1 VPLFRGWSSARPP
14 DVSCTQAENRVQTGI
29 LGSTAGYLEGG
40 VPARITVGNFIVI
53 ALATMSTYLIA
64 YPLTAILVLLGCLVA
79 TARLAVVLRLG
90 VAFWGRL
97 VFWLNGRRLRMAGR
111 ERIGRGGRYLVVA
124 NHSSMFDIPALLAL
138 MPGLAM
144 IGREKLLRIPVFGFL
159 LRAIGYIPI
168 DTENLLKAGRSM
180 DAAIEAARGGTS
192 IGMFPEGTRTQTG
205 RVQRLKRGF
214 IHILRESGH
223 DLLPVTIRG
232 TFALKPKHRFT
243 MWPRE
248 RIQLIVHEPLPN
260 AELARLTDDQIAE
273 KVRTILDEK
282 GADLHEAH

>member
-1 VPLFRGWSSARPP
+1 MVF
-14 DVSCTQAENRVQTGI
+14 
-29 LGSTAGYLEGG
+29 
-40 VPARITVGNFIVI
+40 
-53 ALATMSTYLIA
+53 ATMSTYLLCF
-64 YPLTAILVLLGCLVA
+64 PLTAILVLLGCLVA
-79 TARLAVVLRLG
+79 MVRFAALLRFG

-97 VFWLNGRRLRMAGR
+97 VFWLNGRRLRVAGR

-144 IGREKLLRIPVFGFL
+144 VGREKLLRIPVFGFL

-180 DAAIEAARGGTS
+180 DAAVQAARGGTS

-214 IHILRESGH
+214 IHILRRSGH

-248 RIQLIVHEPLPN
+248 RIQLIVHEPLLN
-260 AELARLTDDQIAE
+260 AELARLTDDEIAE
-273 KVRTILDEK
+273 KVRTILDGK
-282 GADLHEAH
+282 GADVYEAH